1 MFAGIIIS
9 TDNLNKMIDF
19 YSNVLDIK
27 PNNVDDSHASFH
39 FGDFKFIISTHDKIS
54 GKSKDKHRIMINF
67 TVDDIYKW
75 YNKLLSLNIKIIAAP
90 YSEEWDGYICTFE
103 DIDENIIQFI
113 QIN

>member
-9 TDNLNKMIDF
+9 TQNLNKMSEF
-19 YSNVLDIK
+19 YSNVLGIK
-27 PNNVDDSHASFH
+27 PNNIDDSHASFH

-67 TVDDIYKW
+67 AVDDIYKW
-75 YNKLLSLNIKIIAAP
+75 YNKILSLNINIIQPP
-90 YSEEWDGYICTFE
+90 YSEEGGGYICTFE